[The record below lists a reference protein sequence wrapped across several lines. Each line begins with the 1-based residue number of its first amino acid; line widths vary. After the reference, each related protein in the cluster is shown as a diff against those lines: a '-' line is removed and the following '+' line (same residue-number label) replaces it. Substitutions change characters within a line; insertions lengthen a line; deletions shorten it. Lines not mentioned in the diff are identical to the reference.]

1 MDIKKLSKITK
12 EIKSAYA
19 ELNRKGGRPV
29 FNVKDYADV
38 FVGDVG
44 DLVKFLG
51 SYSRK
56 PNKESLKKI
65 KHELGDCLWSVLV
78 IADELGVDIEK
89 EFLINMAYLK
99 QKYFEKRSVR

>member
-19 ELNRKGGRPV
+19 ELNRKKGRPV
-29 FNVKDYADV
+29 FKVKDYSDV

-51 SYSRK
+51 SYSRR
-56 PNKESLKKI
+56 PSKEILKNI
-65 KHELGDCLWSVLV
+65 EHELADCLWSVLV
-78 IADELGVDIEK
+78 ISDELGVDIEK
-89 EFLINMAYLK
+89 EFLINMEYLK
-99 QKYFEKRSVR
+99 QKYFEKKSK